1 MHVNGDKRNVNRR
14 VSVFSTVNLAL
25 CSVQSLTFYKEKRQ
39 VSLVRKRRT
48 SCQFLSFHPLYLQ
61 SSLRSVCQSSVS
73 RISTLTWY
81 VMDRIPQLLMV
92 GGTSGTS
99 NSSTAHERE
108 ERWTIFRWQR
118 SVLDFPQRDLKEI
131 VCTRNI
137 VVWYVCVSGRFLIS
151 VVSIIR
157 SRGQYALRSVNANSF
172 SGEAIPLYKQF
183 SDFWASPK
191 VGN

>member
-1 MHVNGDKRNVNRR
+1 M
-14 VSVFSTVNLAL
+14 
-25 CSVQSLTFYKEKRQ
+25 
-39 VSLVRKRRT
+39 SLVSEET
-48 SCQFLSFHPLYLQ
+48 SYNLSIPVLP
-61 SSLRSVCQSSVS
+61 SLVPSVKLAFSQSSVS

-81 VMDRIPQLLMV
+81 EIDRIPQFLMV

-108 ERWTIFRWQR
+108 DRWTIFRWQR
-118 SVLDFPQRDLKEI
+118 SVLDFPQRDLKEM
-131 VCTRNI
+131 VCTRNT